1 MGAVRSLPPEGVGA
15 MSWFPFIAAHWA
27 HLFWLLVPLIIFYFL
42 KLKRPRL
49 EIPSLAL
56 WRSVLNDQRV
66 NSPFQRFKRNILL
79 ILQVLL
85 LVCLVLA
92 AMQPY
97 LPTGADRAQHL
108 PILIDTSASM
118 AAVDEAGLSRLD
130 AAKKEVRKLVD
141 DLLPNQKLCLIAVS
155 STARRLTDFT
165 DNQRILR
172 DALDQLE
179 ISQVASRLEDAL
191 RMTQAMART
200 VPIETVVLY
209 TDGNVPGDIDFELP
223 FQLNFQKLPP
233 AGRNI
238 GITAL
243 NARRT
248 DKRWDVFVRIE
259 GSKRAEDKD
268 APPVSA
274 SVSLLQNGKELGN
287 ELISLESGQSQRIV
301 FPVESAGMGTLEIRL
316 KPTGFDALDSDNTAY
331 LDLPP
336 GRELAVYC
344 AVELESYRHALK
356 GLKDVILY
364 PGDDG
369 QAKAASYDLAI
380 TDRKADVDLDA
391 GTFVFVG
398 VLPDDLTRLV
408 RIEDALAQV
417 VDWQRSAPL
426 LQHVLLTDVQIADR
440 PVSAQGVRDRDYEEM
455 GYEILAQGRTGP
467 LILKK
472 ETGGRT
478 EHYFLFNTDRSTLPY
493 RVGFPILVSNAVQVA
508 MQQAGLSEVR
518 GEQTGVLP
526 ARHLKPDTLY
536 DVRAPDGTKS
546 AARAAS
552 DGLLSGVAAPSIG
565 RYAVFDN
572 GTEVASIGVS
582 LLTVNE
588 TSLSTVDQLQFRE
601 LAVGKAGEMLKSDH
615 PLWPAFAGAGFV
627 LLLVEWWYFQRRPGA
642 AVFR

>member
-1 MGAVRSLPPEGVGA
+1 
-15 MSWFPFIAAHWA
+15 MSWFPFIAGYWA
-27 HLFWLLVPLIIFYFL
+27 HLFWLLVPLVIFYFL

-79 ILQVLL
+79 LLQILL

-97 LPTGADRAQHL
+97 MPTGADRAEHL

-118 AAVDEAGLSRLD
+118 AAVDETGLSRLD
-130 AAKKEVRKLVD
+130 VAKKEVRKLIN

-165 DNQRILR
+165 DNQRVLR

-179 ISQVASRLEDAL
+179 VSQVASRLEDAL

-209 TDGNVPGDIDFELP
+209 TDGNVPADVDFELP

-243 NARRT
+243 NARRA

-259 GSKRAEDKD
+259 GSRRIEDKE

-274 SVSLLQNGKELGN
+274 TVSLIQNGKELGN

-316 KPTGFDALDSDNTAY
+316 KPSGFDALDSDNTAW

-336 GRELAVYC
+336 GRELAAFC
-344 AVELESYRHALK
+344 PIELESYRHALK

-364 PGDDG
+364 PDEGG
-369 QAKAASYDLAI
+369 STAASYDLVI
-380 TDRKADVDLDA
+380 TDRKADADLEA

-398 VLPDDLTRLV
+398 VLPDNLTRLV

-417 VDWQRSAPL
+417 IDWQRSTPL

-440 PVSAQGVRDRDYEEM
+440 PVSAEGVRDRDYEEM

-526 ARHLKPDTLY
+526 ERHLKPDALY
-536 DVRAPDGTKS
+536 DVQVPDGTRS
-546 AARAAS
+546 PVRAAS
-552 DGLLSGVAAPSIG
+552 DGVLSGVAAPAIG
-565 RYAVFDN
+565 RYTIAES
-572 GTEVASIGVS
+572 GREVASIGVS
-582 LLTVNE
+582 LLTVTE
-588 TSLSTVDQLQFRE
+588 TALATVDQLQFRE

-615 PLWPAFAGAGFV
+615 PLWPTLAAVGFA
-627 LLLVEWWYFQRRPGA
+627 LLLGEWWYFQRRPGA
-642 AVFR
+642 AVLR

>member
-1 MGAVRSLPPEGVGA
+1 
-15 MSWFPFIAAHWA
+15 MSWFPFIAGQWA
-27 HLFWLLVPLIIFYFL
+27 HLFWLLVPLVIFYFL

-79 ILQVLL
+79 LLQILL

-97 LPTGADRAQHL
+97 MPTGADRAEHL

-118 AAVDEAGLSRLD
+118 AAVDETGLSRLD
-130 AAKKEVRKLVD
+130 AAKKEVRKLIN

-165 DNQRILR
+165 DNQRVLR

-179 ISQVASRLEDAL
+179 VSQVASRLEDAL

-200 VPIETVVLY
+200 VAIETVVLY
-209 TDGNVPGDIDFELP
+209 TDGNVPADVDFELP

-259 GSKRAEDKD
+259 GSRRAEDKD

-274 SVSLLQNGKELGN
+274 TVSLFQNGKELGN

-316 KPTGFDALDSDNTAY
+316 TPNGFDSLDSDNTAY

-336 GRELAVYC
+336 GRELAAFC
-344 AVELESYRHALK
+344 PIELESYRHALK

-364 PGDDG
+364 PGDGDS
-369 QAKAASYDLAI
+369 KAASYDLVI
-380 TDRKADVDLDA
+380 TDRKADADLEA

-398 VLPDDLTRLV
+398 VLPDELTRLV

-417 VDWQRSAPL
+417 IDWQRSTPL

-440 PVSAQGVRDRDYEEM
+440 PVSAEGVRDRDYEEM

-526 ARHLKPDTLY
+526 ERHLKPDALY
-536 DVRAPDGTKS
+536 DVQLPDGTRS
-546 AARAAS
+546 PARAAS
-552 DGLLSGVAAPSIG
+552 DGVLSGVAAPAIG
-565 RYAVFDN
+565 RYTIADS
-572 GTEVASIGVS
+572 GREVASIGVS
-582 LLTVNE
+582 LLTVTE
-588 TSLSTVDQLQFRE
+588 TALATVDQLQFRE

-615 PLWPAFAGAGFV
+615 PLWPALAGVGFA
-627 LLLVEWWYFQRRPGA
+627 LLLAEWWYFQRRPGA
-642 AVFR
+642 ALLR

>member
-1 MGAVRSLPPEGVGA
+1 
-15 MSWFPFIAAHWA
+15 MSWFPFIAGYWA
-27 HLFWLLVPLIIFYFL
+27 HLFWLLVPLVIFYFL

-79 ILQVLL
+79 LLQIVL

-97 LPTGADRAQHL
+97 MPTGADRAEHL

-118 AAVDEAGLSRLD
+118 AAVDETGLSRLD
-130 AAKKEVRKLVD
+130 AAKKEVRKLIN

-165 DNQRILR
+165 DNQRVLR

-179 ISQVASRLEDAL
+179 VSQVASRLEDAL

-200 VPIETVVLY
+200 VAIETVVLY
-209 TDGNVPGDIDFELP
+209 TDGNVPGDVDFELP

-259 GSKRAEDKD
+259 GSRRIEDKD
-268 APPVSA
+268 APAVSA
-274 SVSLLQNGKELGN
+274 SVALMQSGKELGN

-301 FPVESAGMGTLEIRL
+301 FPVESAGVGTVEIRV
-316 KPTGFDALDSDNTAY
+316 KPSGFDSLDSDNTAW

-336 GRELAVYC
+336 GRELAAFC
-344 AVELESYRHALK
+344 PIELESYRHALK

-364 PGDDG
+364 PDEGG
-369 QAKAASYDLAI
+369 STAASYDLVI
-380 TDRKADVDLDA
+380 TDRKADADLEA

-417 VDWQRSAPL
+417 IDWQRSTPL

-440 PVSAQGVRDRDYEEM
+440 PVSAEGVRDRDYEEM

-526 ARHLKPDTLY
+526 ERHLKPDAMY
-536 DVRAPDGTKS
+536 DVQSPDGTRS
-546 AARAAS
+546 PVRAAS
-552 DGLLSGVAAPSIG
+552 DGVLSGVAAPAIG
-565 RYAVFDN
+565 RYTIAES
-572 GTEVASIGVS
+572 GREVASIGVS
-582 LLTVNE
+582 LLTVTE
-588 TSLSTVDQLQFRE
+588 TALATVDQLQFRE

-615 PLWPAFAGAGFV
+615 PLWPALAALGFA